1 MDVEDDNEE
10 FWGLLGGKGEIKP
23 AEEDSKDTSESVEKK
38 MYVVSDENGPVK
50 VKEVPLSKSNLVSD
64 DVCIVDAGNNAF
76 VWIGKGSTKGEKQ
89 QGMLISYRYLKAMG
103 RYESTR
109 VTRVMEGQEGRCRPF
124 LEVF

>member
-1 MDVEDDNEE
+1 MVCRNYQ
-10 FWGLLGGKGEIKP
+10 
-23 AEEDSKDTSESVEKK
+23 
-38 MYVVSDENGPVK
+38 YVVSDENGTVK
-50 VKEVPLSKSNLVSD
+50 VKEVPLSKRNLVSD

-76 VWIGKGSTKGEKQ
+76 VWIGKGSTNGEKQ
-89 QGMLISYRYLKAMG
+89 QGMLISYHYLKAMG